1 MISSCMHQNLHHQIT
16 PPGSTAQDLHHQIYS
31 TRIYTPGSTPPGST
45 PPGSTPPGS
54 TAPGSTPPGST
65 PPGSTPPGST
75 APGSTPP
82 GSTPPGSTA
91 PGSTPPGSTARIYT
105 TRIYSTRIYTTRIY
119 TTRIYTTR
127 IYTARIYSTRIY
139 TTRIYTTRIYTTR
152 IYTTR
157 IYTTRIYSTRIYT
170 TRIYTTRIYSTRI
183 YTTRVYTTRIYSTRI
198 YSTRIYTTRIYSSDI
213 GMSFGL
219 EKCSRMVTKRRKE
232 KIQTTDVKTRKLL
245 TMHGGFH
252 PKSSTLRLYASR
264 KEGGRGLVSVRA
276 TIQDETSEI
285 HKYIK
290 DKAPTDGVLSE
301 CLRQWGTDEVLE
313 EEPSWEDKPLHGMYH
328 RNITEVAD
336 LKKSYQWLERAGLKD
351 STEALI
357 LAAQEQALSTRAIE
371 AQIYHTRQDPRC
383 RRKEHEKLEKYQGL
397 REELEKAW
405 KVKATVVPVVIG
417 ALGAVT
423 PKLDEWLQHIPGSTP
438 DISVQKSAVLGTARI
453 LRRTLKL
460 PGLW

>member
-1 MISSCMHQNLHHQIT
+1 
-16 PPGSTAQDLHHQIYS
+16 
-31 TRIYTPGSTPPGST
+31 
-45 PPGSTPPGS
+45 
-54 TAPGSTPPGST
+54 
-65 PPGSTPPGST
+65 
-75 APGSTPP
+75 
-82 GSTPPGSTA
+82 
-91 PGSTPPGSTARIYT
+91 
-105 TRIYSTRIYTTRIY
+105 
-119 TTRIYTTR
+119 
-127 IYTARIYSTRIY
+127 
-139 TTRIYTTRIYTTR
+139 
-152 IYTTR
+152 
-157 IYTTRIYSTRIYT
+157 
-170 TRIYTTRIYSTRI
+170 
-183 YTTRVYTTRIYSTRI
+183 
-198 YSTRIYTTRIYSSDI
+198 
-213 GMSFGL
+213 
-219 EKCSRMVTKRRKE
+219 
-232 KIQTTDVKTRKLL
+232 
-245 TMHGGFH
+245 MHGGFH
-252 PKSSTLRLYASR
+252 SKSSTLRLYASR

-383 RRKEHEKLEKYQGL
+383 RLCKEAPETVQHITAGCKMLAVKAYMERHNQVAGIVYRNICAEYGLETPRSKWETPPKVVENDRAKILWDFQIQTDRMVMANQPDIVVVDKEQRRAVVVDVAIPSDGNIRRKEHEKLEKYQGL

-423 PKLDEWLQHIPGSTP
+423 PKLDEWLQHIPGSTS
-438 DISVQKSAVLGTARI
+438 DISVQKKTVKSHDPQEKDDVLQMVVTR
-453 LRRTLKL
+453 L
-460 PGLW
+460 PGVFLDIMQQREDTQRPSSLGSLLQGCHLSKTHHWHHLHDNPHQDHPLQPHQNSPHRDHQSRSTILV

>member
-1 MISSCMHQNLHHQIT
+1 MNSGPASSRSVDKAVNKHQT
-16 PPGSTAQDLHHQIYS
+16 PLKQRRSGQSNICVFMMKSLVCYLVFTVAVFHFGDCLQCYSCLSGSTQ
-31 TRIYTPGSTPPGST
+31 
-45 PPGSTPPGS
+45 
-54 TAPGSTPPGST
+54 
-65 PPGSTPPGST
+65 
-75 APGSTPP
+75 
-82 GSTPPGSTA
+82 
-91 PGSTPPGSTARIYT
+91 
-105 TRIYSTRIYTTRIY
+105 
-119 TTRIYTTR
+119 
-127 IYTARIYSTRIY
+127 
-139 TTRIYTTRIYTTR
+139 
-152 IYTTR
+152 
-157 IYTTRIYSTRIYT
+157 
-170 TRIYTTRIYSTRI
+170 
-183 YTTRVYTTRIYSTRI
+183 
-198 YSTRIYTTRIYSSDI
+198 
-213 GMSFGL
+213 
-219 EKCSRMVTKRRKE
+219 KC
-232 KIQTTDVKTRKLL
+232 DVKQECTSSQDSCLKLKHEGTTYTSCINYDDCNAEVL
-245 TMHGGFH
+245 SLRFPLPRFTSTCCQSNLCNGPSFVERMKDLIG
-252 PKSSTLRLYASR
+252 SSTLRLYASR

-383 RRKEHEKLEKYQGL
+383 RLCKEAPETVQHITAGCKMLAGKAYMERHNQVAGIVYRNICAEYGLETPRSKWETPPKVVENDRAKILWDFQIQTDRMVMANQPDIVVVDKEQRRAVVVDVAIPSDGNIRRKEHEKLEKYQGL

-423 PKLDEWLQHIPGSTP
+423 PNWMSGYNISLDLHPTSQSRK
-438 DISVQKSAVLGTARI
+438 VQS
-453 LRRTLKL
+453 
-460 PGLW
+460 